1 MVSTAVESRVGKLQ
15 EWKLGVGRGREEQAG
30 TEEEDEPSVGW
41 HQPKGERGAHVPPQS
56 RSIPCLPRCTLV
68 LCLSVSLLAVL
79 LTVGMGS
86 CRASQRTAQGWEGGG
101 SAVPG
106 SQRSWA
112 AQVAPH
118 VMYGSAAKCI
128 TSFHTAFAE
137 KVQFY

>member
-1 MVSTAVESRVGKLQ
+1 MSHLWGGISRKESVVPTCR
-15 EWKLGVGRGREEQAG
+15 
-30 TEEEDEPSVGW
+30 PSPDPSHAFPAAPW
-41 HQPKGERGAHVPPQS
+41 CSAS
-56 RSIPCLPRCTLV
+56 PCPFW
-68 LCLSVSLLAVL
+68 LCCSA
-79 LTVGMGS
+79 VGMGS